1 MAVNCNGF
9 SKPKLK
15 LQFYVRT
22 DGNQNCSSLE
32 REVQFCIWFF
42 FSLCVIYIKLQ
53 LNEGNADP
61 TLPVL
66 QLPQWHDIIAA
77 GFHITSASPPPLS
90 THCQSGSRNGNSRTV
105 TVLFKSMSVEF
116 KFK

>member
-42 FSLCVIYIKLQ
+42 FHYVLFILSYNLTKAMLIQRCQCYSCHNGMTLLQ
-53 LNEGNADP
+53 LA
-61 TLPVL
+61 
-66 QLPQWHDIIAA
+66 
-77 GFHITSASPPPLS
+77 FTSRLPPLLLCLLTAS
-90 THCQSGSRNGNSRTV
+90 LDPETEI
-105 TVLFKSMSVEF
+105 VEL
-116 KFK
+116 